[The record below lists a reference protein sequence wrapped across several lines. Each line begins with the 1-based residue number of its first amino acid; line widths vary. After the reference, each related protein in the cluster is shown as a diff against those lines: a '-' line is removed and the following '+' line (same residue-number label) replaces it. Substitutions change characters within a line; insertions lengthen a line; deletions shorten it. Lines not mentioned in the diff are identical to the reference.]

1 MKKYYSI
8 FILILSITYSCA
20 PTRYVKPLEK
30 GEHAINAHFGGPITK
45 VPGIGSIPLPYTSI
59 GYGYGLKE
67 NTTIFANLYTT
78 SLLFGV
84 SQIDIGATYQPWK
97 ADRMG
102 LTLQP
107 NLNILID
114 LYTGANRFWP
124 QLDANYYYDYLI
136 YKSKAL
142 EGNNPKRIN
151 SIYTGLS
158 NWFDPYPTESQGRKN
173 EQFWIPSIQVG
184 HLWERRHWDFQV
196 ELKVLA
202 PIYSNK
208 NIVVDYP
215 SVLGSY
221 GALGGYFGV
230 HYKF

>member
-1 MKKYYSI
+1 MKKHYSL
-8 FILILSITYSCA
+8 FVLILSIIYSCA

-30 GEHAINAHFGGPITK
+30 GEHAINTHLGGPITK

-142 EGNNPKRIN
+142 EGHNPKRMN

-173 EQFWIPSIQVG
+173 EQFWMPSIQLG
-184 HLWERRHWDFQV
+184 HLWERIHWDFQL

-215 SVLGSY
+215 SLLGSF
-221 GALGGYFGV
+221 GALGGYFGI